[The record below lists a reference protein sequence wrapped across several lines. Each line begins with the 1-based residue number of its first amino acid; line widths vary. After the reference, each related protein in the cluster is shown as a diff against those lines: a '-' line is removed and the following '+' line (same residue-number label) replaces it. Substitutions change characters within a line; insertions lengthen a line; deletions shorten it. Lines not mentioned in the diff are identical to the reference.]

1 MADDDD
7 DASAPAPPSPPS
19 PALPASDANEH
30 LTTQEVLG
38 QDAAR
43 TTAQPHVPM
52 FVCAHCGVAVASAQ
66 DVITERAETLR
77 TAVWEYQLDMLGID
91 DVPVYSATN
100 PEDHRFDV
108 VRLKHPGKG
117 GAACLV
123 GGSPPRLEHSWF
135 PPHPWQ
141 MAACCGCLDHLG
153 WAFVAP
159 DNTEPAFVGL
169 ICTRLRQRDGNP
181 ADVAAMRA
189 SAAALQQRLV
199 TQQGDDD
206 DDDDDGEQG
215 GGEHGDGEQ
224 GGGDAADD
232 DDEQG
237 GADAADDDEQGGGDH
252 GADEQGGAA
261 AAAADDDDD
270 EQGRAAVTTTTTP

>member
-206 DDDDDGEQG
+206 DDDDDDGEQG

-224 GGGDAADD
+224 GGAA
-232 DDEQG
+232 
-237 GADAADDDEQGGGDH
+237 AADDEQGGGDH

-261 AAAADDDDD
+261 AAADDDD